1 VTRGIER
8 ARRTRYNTP
17 MLVAA
22 ALAVLLPAA
31 EPAYRVGSATNR
43 VAVLPVR
50 CERDLDP
57 SLCAALGESVSLEL
71 ARDPK
76 IEVVNPNDID
86 VLLGAQ
92 TVADL
97 STCEKDDCFAHQDF
111 TRIDAAY
118 LLSLAVG
125 RIGDEARL
133 VVRVVDLKRGAVID
147 RDEATAPAG
156 DEHRIEKAAR
166 ELSLGVLVRRGLARP
181 AAVAEDGGVSGVFW
195 AGAVS
200 SAVGAVVMGTGGA
213 LGFAAYGRTAALRK
227 EAPNLTRDDFDRRAA
242 DPRAW
247 ATGADMLYA
256 AGGALV
262 VAGGVML
269 IAGAL

>member
-1 VTRGIER
+1 MLTALLVVT
-8 ARRTRYNTP
+8 
-17 MLVAA
+17 
-22 ALAVLLPAA
+22 ALAVPAA

-43 VAVLPVR
+43 VAILPVR

-57 SLCAALGESVSLEL
+57 SLCAALGESVAIEIG
-71 ARDPK
+71 RDPR
-76 IEVVNPNDID
+76 IDVVNPRDID

-97 STCEKDDCFAHQDF
+97 STCEKDDCFARQDF

-118 LLSLAVG
+118 LLALAVG

-147 RDEATAPAG
+147 RDEAAAPAK
-156 DEHRIEKAAR
+156 DERQIERAAR
-166 ELSLGVLVRRGLARP
+166 ELTLGVLVRRGLARP
-181 AAVAEDGGVSGVFW
+181 PATAESDEGVSGLFW
-195 AGAVS
+195 AGLTS
-200 SAVGAVVMGTGGA
+200 SLVGIATVTTGGFV
-213 LGFAAYGRTAALRK
+213 GVQAYTKATDLA
-227 EAPNLTRDDFDRRAA
+227 EDAPELDVDRFDERSQE
-242 DPRAW
+242 PRLLAS
-247 ATGADMLYA
+247 GADMLFA

-262 VAGGVML
+262 VAGGVMM